1 MFSSYSFVYIKDS
14 QYICRHINRN
24 LLASSDMKLILT
36 LLSICLTSLFFRGT
50 NPFLREDKAVF
61 IREKH
66 SIHIVDTNRNYSIA
80 ECQRSIPMTKDGKEY
95 KELQKKMLNQ
105 FIENENNIILRDLC
119 SEFSQDFVIFNIA
132 YDNSGSFVSASL
144 VFPNKD
150 EMDSTIIS
158 DIFLNKVYITLKECS
173 LDSWMGISPFVI
185 LAIPIRVK

>member
-1 MFSSYSFVYIKDS
+1 MSFE
-14 QYICRHINRN
+14 N
-24 LLASSDMKLILT
+24 LI
-36 LLSICLTSLFFRGT
+36 G
-50 NPFLREDKAVF
+50 
-61 IREKH
+61 
-66 SIHIVDTNRNYSIA
+66 
-80 ECQRSIPMTKDGKEY
+80 
-95 KELQKKMLNQ
+95 
-105 FIENENNIILRDLC
+105 NENNIILRDLC

>member
-1 MFSSYSFVYIKDS
+1 MQIVYFSPYGIMYIMK
-14 QYICRHINRN
+14 
-24 LLASSDMKLILT
+24 AKLILT
-36 LLSICLTSLFFRGT
+36 LLSICLTSLFFRGA

-61 IREKH
+61 IRDKH

>member
-1 MFSSYSFVYIKDS
+1 MYIMK
-14 QYICRHINRN
+14 
-24 LLASSDMKLILT
+24 AKLILT
-36 LLSICLTSLFFRGT
+36 LLSICLTSLFFRGA

-61 IREKH
+61 IRDKH

-80 ECQRSIPMTKDGKEY
+80 ECQRNIPMTKDGKEY

-144 VFPNKD
+144 VFPNND

-173 LDSWMGISPFVI
+173 LDLWMGISPFVI